1 MCSSYWNLKNVGFT
15 CPECGALTSDDLQ
28 THFMGDV
35 GSCSNW
41 YVTGQTIPELAGVS
55 VTLGRGGPDT
65 FIGGCPECDAI
76 IDFGAKIVNGVVVE
90 VWPEF
95 LGPDDPLEQRGL

>member
-28 THFMGDV
+28 THFMGVV
-35 GSCSNW
+35 GSCMND
-41 YVTGQTIPELAGVS
+41 YAIGQPIPELAGVS
-55 VTLGRGGPDT
+55 VTLGKDGPDDL
-65 FIGGCPECDAI
+65 IGRCLECDAM
-76 IDFGAKIVNGVVVE
+76 IDFGARIENGVVVE